1 MINRLQIAFASLFL
15 FGLLTGCGKNLV
27 VTTDADE
34 NVVVTGPA
42 DMFVEAFSKAN
53 AICQQ
58 DAKNAQYVSDY
69 AEELDVVAFECID
82 LAAAEAAVD
91 SEVPEEEAPEESI
104 SAEELPAETETEEI
118 QAE

>member
-1 MINRLQIAFASLFL
+1 MTNRVQLTIVTLFL
-15 FGLLTGCGKNLV
+15 LGLLAGCGKNLV
-27 VTTDADE
+27 VMTDSDD

-53 AICQQ
+53 SICQQ
-58 DAKNAQYVSDY
+58 DARSAQYVSDY

-82 LAAAEAAVD
+82 LAAAEAAAE
-91 SEVPEEEAPEESI
+91 SEVAEESPEESI

-118 QAE
+118 PAE